1 MEELYRQIWTVLH
14 SMWRYRW
21 YAVAVTWSL
30 SVAGWGLVATMPDKY
45 ESFARIYVDTDPM
58 LKPLLKGI
66 SVDVNIQRQINVMQR
81 TLSSR
86 PNLEKVIRMTDLDLS
101 VSSAREMES
110 LIEKLASNIT
120 VTAEGGELVRVSYL
134 DKDPQMA
141 KRVVQA
147 LMTIFV
153 ESNLGRSRKDLAGAR
168 RFIDDQIREYEL
180 QLEAAEKRLADFK
193 RENMGLLPGDQNYF
207 SQVAKLKSD
216 YEAAQASLD
225 DLITRRDELKRQL
238 ADIPQYLTVTS
249 PMGPLAPAGPM
260 GAGPMGATPAAGAGS
275 DLAARIATIEQTLT
289 EMSLHYTD
297 KHPDVVRLKR
307 QLATLRERYQEQQGE
322 MMAGP
327 ASPTPG
333 VGNTTVSNPVY
344 EQTKLD
350 IIDAEAEIATLRPRV
365 EKARKAY
372 EDMQNRARTVPV
384 VEAELARLDRDYNVI
399 KKNYEE
405 LLTRREKARIEQNIE
420 TKSDKVVYNMIE
432 PPQVPLKP
440 SSPNRPLY
448 LSMILVLGLG
458 AGLGVAFIMT
468 QIRVTFPT
476 VQSLRDAFALPV
488 LGAVSAVVSDEDRRR
503 RLLDLSIFGATMIGL
518 FLAYGGV
525 MAIEVLRRA

>member
-1 MEELYRQIWTVLH
+1 MEELYRQIWVILH

-30 SVAGWGLVATMPDKY
+30 CVTGWGLVATMPDKF
-45 ESFARIYVDTDPM
+45 ESFARIYIDTDPM

-66 SVDVNIQRQINVMQR
+66 SVDVDIQRQINVMKQ
-81 TLSSR
+81 TLTSR
-86 PNLEKVIRMTDLDLS
+86 PNLEKVVRMTDLDLT
-101 VSSAREMES
+101 VSSAHEMEG
-110 LIEKLASNIT
+110 LIEKLTASIR
-120 VTAEGGELVRVSYL
+120 VGSEGGELVRVAYE

-168 RFIDDQIREYEL
+168 RFIDEQIREYEL
-180 QLEAAEKRLADFK
+180 QLESAEKRLADFK
-193 RENMGLLPGDQNYF
+193 RENMGLLPGEENYF
-207 SQVAKLKSD
+207 SQLAKLKAD
-216 YEAAQASLD
+216 YETAKGSLN

-249 PMGPLAPAGPM
+249 PMGPMAPVGPM
-260 GAGPMGATPAAGAGS
+260 GAGPAGAGAGS
-275 DLAARIATIEQTLT
+275 DLASRIATIQQTLT

-307 QLATLRERYQEQQGE
+307 QLEILRKQYDEQQNA
-322 MMAGP
+322 MMQATPSSGP
-327 ASPTPG
+327 APTA
-333 VGNTTVSNPVY
+333 GNTTVSNPVY

-350 IIDAEAEIATLRPRV
+350 IIDAEAEIATMRPRV
-365 EKARKAY
+365 EKTRKAF

-384 VEAELARLDRDYNVI
+384 VEAELARLNRDYTVI

-405 LLTRREKARIEQNIE
+405 LLSRREKARIEQNIE
-420 TKSDKVVYNMIE
+420 VKSDKVVYNMIE
-432 PPQVPLKP
+432 PPQVPIKP

-468 QIRVTFPT
+468 QIRITFPT

-503 RLLDLSIFGATMIGL
+503 RLLDMSIFAATMVGL

-525 MAIEVLRRA
+525 MAIEVLQNA